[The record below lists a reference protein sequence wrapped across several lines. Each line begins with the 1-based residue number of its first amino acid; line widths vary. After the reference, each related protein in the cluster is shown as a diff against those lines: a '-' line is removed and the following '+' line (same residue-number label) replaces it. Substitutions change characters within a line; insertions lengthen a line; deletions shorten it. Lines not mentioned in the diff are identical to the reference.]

1 MHSTYHT
8 APRRILMRNGV
19 ILCVSPQCAHGQKLH
34 GKGSHSMSDNF
45 TQFLRGNVFKATR
58 SKYTINTTN
67 VRTCVAKSFF
77 GMSLSCSWIKDMK
90 SVLANF
96 NSKKKIIEHASCYPA
111 N

>member
-1 MHSTYHT
+1 MHNTYIT
-8 APRRILMRNGV
+8 VPRRIVMRNGV

-34 GKGSHSMSDNF
+34 GKGSHSMSDNC
-45 TQFLRGNVFKATR
+45 TQFLRGNVLKATR

-67 VRTCVAKSFF
+67 VRTCVANFFF

-96 NSKKKIIEHASCYPA
+96 NSKKKIIEHASCYPV